1 MTGVGVGLLDSKE
14 KYEAAMREAAHS
26 LAVEGMEVTPEDE
39 AAAWRIFRGESTCEE
54 EIRRIKEKAFKLAE
68 EERRHA

>member
-1 MTGVGVGLLDSKE
+1 MAGVGLLDSKE

-26 LAVEGMEVTPEDE
+26 LAVEGMEVTAEDE

-54 EIRRIKEKAFKLAE
+54 EIRRIKNKAMAMSSIDG
-68 EERRHA
+68 R